1 MPVKECVYVLSDEGA
16 GHGSAKILMLEDD
29 AALAELMR
37 SFLESHSFQVTGATN
52 GVEGLH
58 QTMATDFDVIL
69 CDMVMPKLPG
79 DMFYLAVERTK
90 PHLLRRFVFL
100 TGYRAIPKVAE
111 FIRKVN
117 GRALWKPF
125 PMQELLETIQTVLR
139 QNREQN
145 SADKPTQPGNL

>member
-1 MPVKECVYVLSDEGA
+1 MPVKERVFVLSDEGP
-16 GHGSAKILMLEDD
+16 GHGPAKILMLEDD
-29 AALAELMR
+29 LALAGLMR
-37 SFLESHSFQVTGATN
+37 TFLEAHSLQVTCVTN

-58 QTMATDFDVIL
+58 QTMATDYDVIL
-69 CDMVMPKLPG
+69 CDMVMPNLPG

-100 TGYRAIPKVAE
+100 TGFRAIPKVAA

-125 PMQELLETIQTVLR
+125 PMPELLKTIQTVLR

-145 SADKPTQPGNL
+145 SADKPTQPGNR